1 MVRLLDRQIHRR
13 WPLLVASA
21 AGAVLLACGGLLV
34 RDLLRPPAAP
44 DPGSRRVP
52 APPAQAPWVSP
63 LLSSCPALDPQLQ
76 LRLAALQQQFP
87 RRIRQLRIDP
97 SNYGQRF
104 RQDAYGNR
112 LDPSPAL
119 VVLHETVYGIGSAI
133 NTFTTH
139 HPQDD
144 DQVSYHVLIGEQGQ
158 VVQAVPP
165 ELRAY
170 GAGNSAF
177 QGRWVVTSP
186 RMPGSVNNFALHIS
200 LETPL
205 DGENAAPSHSG
216 YSRQQYDALAVLLAQ
231 WMRTYNIPAD
241 HITTHRHVDLGHE
254 RADPRSFDWDALA
267 DRLKAL
273 GVLC

>member
-1 MVRLLDRQIHRR
+1 MVRLLDRQISRR
-13 WPLLVASA
+13 WPLLAASA
-21 AGAVLLACGGLLV
+21 AGAVLLSCGVVLV
-34 RDLLRPPAAP
+34 RDLLHPPVAP

-52 APPAQAPWVSP
+52 APPTQAPWVSP
-63 LLSSCPALDPQLQ
+63 LLSSCPAVDPQLRR
-76 LRLAALQQQFP
+76 RLTALQHQLP
-87 RRIRQLRIDP
+87 GRIRQLRIDP

-104 RQDAYGNR
+104 QQDAYGNR
-112 LDPSPAL
+112 LDPRPAL

-139 HPQDD
+139 HPQDH

-165 ELRAY
+165 ELRAF

-205 DGENAAPSHSG
+205 DGENSAPSHSG
-216 YSRQQYDALAVLLAQ
+216 YSRQQYDALAVLLAE
-231 WMRTYNIPAD
+231 WMRKYNIAAD
-241 HITTHRHVDLGHE
+241 HITTHRHVDLGNE
-254 RADPRSFDWDALA
+254 RADPRSFDWEALA
-267 DRLKAL
+267 ARLQAL
-273 GVLC
+273 GMIC